1 MNTKTLLFKALICSC
16 LGFASLA
23 STPSAF
29 AIGVELSCNDE
40 ALVVVHQFDSNFG
53 HNHVIRIRN
62 KGVIDYFNSSAGVF
76 RNKTHLQLS
85 QSTATMI
92 QGFAKYDAVEA
103 RMYEKDSTGEPIYS
117 KPTFVKVSRRG
128 AGALVETYLP
138 NIGAG
143 PYWYFDSC
151 Q

>member
-53 HNHVIRIRN
+53 HNHVIR
-62 KGVIDYFNSSAGVF
+62 
-76 RNKTHLQLS
+76 
-85 QSTATMI
+85 
-92 QGFAKYDAVEA
+92 GFAKYDAVEA